1 MTIDACVCARGFR
14 LDAASSL
21 CVACGYGFYKT
32 LPGNMEVC
40 DACPDGHI
48 TYTTVSVSAFSCV
61 ADTTADTGGNTGDTG
76 GTDGGGTSDNGTG
89 NTSGTNDSN
98 TSSST
103 DNTTDVGVSDP
114 VLAQKNE
121 SNVPALTFNMSL
133 GNFPDTADVESIK
146 VRLIAP

>member
-1 MTIDACVCARGFR
+1 MPAFVPE
-14 LDAASSL
+14 ASVL
-21 CVACGYGFYKT
+21 MQH
-32 LPGNMEVC
+32 P
-40 DACPDGHI
+40 
-48 TYTTVSVSAFSCV
+48 VSVWPAAMVSTRHFLATWKSAMRVLMATSHTPPCQCQPSHV
-61 ADTTADTGGNTGDTG
+61 LPIQLLTRGNTGDTG
-76 GTDGGGTSDNGTG
+76 GTDGGGTGDNGTG